1 MAKKN
6 NEKKVVVDNID
17 ELKEATQETVQEA
30 VQEQAQPVKK
40 SSLGFITEI
49 KEHPKAFALGIG
61 ATGAAVAGVGYIT
74 YKKGLWSFNKN
85 EEATEE

>member
-1 MAKKN
+1 MAKA
-6 NEKKVVVDNID
+6 EKKVVDNID
-17 ELKEATQETVQEA
+17 EIKEVVQEA
-30 VQEQAQPVKK
+30 TTEATPEAAPVKK

-85 EEATEE
+85 EEVTEE